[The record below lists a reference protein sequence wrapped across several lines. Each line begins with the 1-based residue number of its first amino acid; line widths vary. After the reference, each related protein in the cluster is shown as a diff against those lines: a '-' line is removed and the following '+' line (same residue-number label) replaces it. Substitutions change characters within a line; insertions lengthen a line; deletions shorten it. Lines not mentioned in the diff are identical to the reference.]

1 MPEPDTLPFAV
12 IGATGQ
18 QGGAVVDALLAAGH
32 PVRALVRDP
41 GSAKSRALAHRQVTL
56 VHADQ
61 DDADSMVAALDGVAA
76 LFMMTTF
83 AGPKGTEGEI
93 EHGRAMADAA
103 VRAGVPR
110 VVYSSVGGAERS
122 SGVPHFES
130 KRRVEEHLA
139 AVIPAQFVRPT
150 FFMENFTGS
159 LNGGGAGEFVLRL
172 PMSGSVPLQLIAV
185 RDIGVVSAALLVD
198 PTVVDVD
205 AIEIVG
211 DVLTPD
217 AIANR
222 IGEHL
227 GTTGRY
233 EALPLEA
240 LGDDEDR
247 KAMFGWFADTPAYQG
262 DLALTRA
269 VHPTVFDL
277 TTWLEQLR

>member
-1 MPEPDTLPFAV
+1 MPEPDTLPVAV

-93 EHGRAMADAA
+93 EHGRAIADAA

-122 SGVPHFES
+122 SGIPHFES

-139 AVIPAQFVRPT
+139 AVIPAHFVRPT
-150 FFMENFTGS
+150 FFMENFTGA
-159 LNGGGAGEFVLRL
+159 LNGGGEGEFVLRL
-172 PMSGSVPLQLIAV
+172 PMSGTVPLQLIAV
-185 RDIGVVSAALLVD
+185 RDIGVVSAALPVD
-198 PTVVDVD
+198 PT
-205 AIEIVG
+205 
-211 DVLTPD
+211 
-217 AIANR
+217 
-222 IGEHL
+222 
-227 GTTGRY
+227 GTRS
-233 EALPLEA
+233 
-240 LGDDEDR
+240 R
-247 KAMFGWFADTPAYQG
+247 SPA
-262 DLALTRA
+262 TS
-269 VHPTVFDL
+269 
-277 TTWLEQLR
+277 